1 MIEEKLLLDLGRKV
15 KEPTGTLAD
24 PREFAVTGNRTIKWN
39 DMTQDNK
46 LTFWGVYQKLRLL
59 LQNHRKWVDE
69 TAKRYDSYVCNV
81 LCKAFM
87 EGGVAFEDL
96 LEEDVQQRWQCALN
110 KMKED
115 SVKAACYTLLRLIMA
130 LAFDKGFTTT
140 TLWGTVS
147 PEQFSDYTDT
157 RYEDMALLTPE
168 EQRRKQAEQVARM
181 AIDNSICILPETELK
196 IYRTA
201 EELIPLHGEYMGLLL
216 VMETGLRPSE
226 MLALEYGDLIQMGDT
241 YVLQIAKTSE
251 KDSRTTK
258 DGGKTRNMYRYV
270 CLSHY
275 LSQLILRRKALIEVA
290 VKEAADKLPLVCVG
304 TDYTKRCTQKEANRA
319 FKYVLYKCDVAED
332 TMRAAAATVRD
343 NKELRE
349 ETASLYLLRHQ
360 MITWAVACGC
370 SRAMIFS
377 QAGHKV
383 EDMDAPKSDFS
394 NPDLLREMAELMSRR
409 PLIQYLDELSLNR
422 ELTPAEL
429 GGGVVSSG
437 GITLHLRQGERVVC
451 HAYALEPGQPL
462 QIAGGDDITVMH
474 SLLPPWEMPTS
485 RPANQLPLLHHCSE
499 AIAAGAK
506 SSDTVAAEIRDWL
519 DRGRRLQLATEAEA
533 TWPAAW
539 RSDTQNASQTREET
553 IVEQSTSEVAFP
565 ATDEAKTEDVPV
577 QVPLTT
583 QKESAGGTIINYNG
597 PITIQSTRGGYPFAG
612 AKSHGRRMRCKRG
625 RANHTPARRI
635 TSRPVEDGKRPPE
648 PMVSQAKDNYL
659 DDVTVSERDVPIN
672 RVNIEQGRHPAEG
685 TVPALLPIALKALP
699 APTPVKALPAP
710 QQGNTHKQ
718 MEPYTLRPV
727 PNGQAYL
734 ITSKRLKPLDLTKL
748 ELGKVGNVGQKPCS
762 LADDEQVN
770 GICVHNA
777 TVDALLIAPDC
788 TAYYIPSGVD
798 LEEYV
803 ATHSALL
810 AALCGGGR
818 LLPFPDGMLLLFTA
832 TGYCRRI
839 TLVML
844 PHREGDSVALWP
856 GAEAPKLAGIF
867 SAKEGRSLLLLL
879 NSGYAL
885 HVDVTDTLHAE
896 KERERRFRAI
906 TLPDDE
912 RVVEVLPYDADNPG
926 TIGVTAYGWAVR
938 RASKIKAHG
947 WKSRGVRF
955 FGKGAQD
962 TCAYACKPADGLL
975 LARSDGS
982 VLCVRTEDLSSAKGT
997 SHGKATMR
1005 ATKGEKVVG
1014 VLPLQISD

>member
-1 MIEEKLLLDLGRKV
+1 MTEEKLLLDLGRKV

-24 PREFAVTGNRTIKWN
+24 PREYAVTGNRAIKWN
-39 DMTQDNK
+39 DLTQDNK
-46 LTFWGVYQKLRLL
+46 LTFWGVYEKLRLL
-59 LQNHRKWVDE
+59 LQNQRKWVDE
-69 TAKRYDSYVCNV
+69 TAKRYDSCVCNV

-96 LEEDVQQRWQCALN
+96 LEEDVLQRWQCALT

-140 TLWGTVS
+140 TLWGMVS

-157 RYEDMALLTPE
+157 RYEDMALLTAE

-181 AIDNSICILPETELK
+181 AIDNSICIMPETERK

-201 EELIPLHGEYMGLLL
+201 EGLIPLHGEYMGLLL

-226 MLALEYGDLIQMGDT
+226 MLALEFGDLIQMGDT
-241 YVLQIAKTSE
+241 YVLQVAKTSE

-290 VKEAADKLPLVCVG
+290 LKEAADKLPLVCVG

-343 NKELRE
+343 NNELRE

-370 SRAMIFS
+370 SRAMIFA

-394 NPDLLREMAELMSRR
+394 NPDLIREMAELMSRR
-409 PLIQYLDELSLNR
+409 PLIQDLDGLPLNR

-437 GITLHLRQGERVVC
+437 GITLHLRQGEKVVC

-474 SLLPPWEMPTS
+474 SLLPPREMPAG
-485 RPANQLPLLHHCSE
+485 RPVNQLPLLHHCSD

-519 DRGRRLQLATEAEA
+519 NRGRCLRLETEAEA

-539 RSDTQNASQTREET
+539 RPDAQNASQAREET
-553 IVEQSTSEVAFP
+553 IVEQSTSEMAFP
-565 ATDEAKTEDVPV
+565 AADEAETKDVP
-577 QVPLTT
+577 TT
-583 QKESAGGTIINYNG
+583 PKESAAGTIINYNG

-612 AKSHGRRMRCKRG
+612 AKSRGRRLHCKRG

-635 TSRPVEDGKRPPE
+635 TSRPAEDGKRPPE

-659 DDVTVSERDVPIN
+659 DDVTILERDVALN
-672 RVNIEQGRHPAEG
+672 RANDIEQGRHPAES
-685 TVPALLPIALKALP
+685 TVPALLPIARKALP
-699 APTPVKALPAP
+699 APTLVKALPAP
-710 QQGNTHKQ
+710 QHDKQ
-718 MEPYTLRPV
+718 MGPYTLRPV
-727 PNGQAYL
+727 PDGKAYL
-734 ITSKRLKPLDLTKL
+734 ITEKRLKPLDLTRL
-748 ELGKVGNVGQKPCS
+748 ELGKVGNVGQKPCL
-762 LADDEQVN
+762 LANNEKVT

-798 LEEYV
+798 LEEHV

-839 TLVML
+839 TLEML
-844 PHREGDSVALWP
+844 PHKEGDSVALWP

-885 HVDVTDTLHAE
+885 HVDVADTLHAE
-896 KERERRFRAI
+896 KERERRFKAI
-906 TLPDDE
+906 TLRKGE

-926 TIGVTAYGWAVR
+926 TIVVTEYGWAVR
-938 RASKIKAHG
+938 RESKINAHN

-955 FGKGAQD
+955 LCKGAQD

-982 VLCVRTEDLSSAKGT
+982 VLCVRTEELSTAKGA

>member
-1 MIEEKLLLDLGRKV
+1 
-15 KEPTGTLAD
+15 
-24 PREFAVTGNRTIKWN
+24 
-39 DMTQDNK
+39 
-46 LTFWGVYQKLRLL
+46 
-59 LQNHRKWVDE
+59 
-69 TAKRYDSYVCNV
+69 
-81 LCKAFM
+81 
-87 EGGVAFEDL
+87 
-96 LEEDVQQRWQCALN
+96 
-110 KMKED
+110 
-115 SVKAACYTLLRLIMA
+115 
-130 LAFDKGFTTT
+130 
-140 TLWGTVS
+140 
-147 PEQFSDYTDT
+147 
-157 RYEDMALLTPE
+157 
-168 EQRRKQAEQVARM
+168 
-181 AIDNSICILPETELK
+181 
-196 IYRTA
+196 
-201 EELIPLHGEYMGLLL
+201 
-216 VMETGLRPSE
+216 
-226 MLALEYGDLIQMGDT
+226 
-241 YVLQIAKTSE
+241 
-251 KDSRTTK
+251 
-258 DGGKTRNMYRYV
+258 
-270 CLSHY
+270 
-275 LSQLILRRKALIEVA
+275 
-290 VKEAADKLPLVCVG
+290 
-304 TDYTKRCTQKEANRA
+304 
-319 FKYVLYKCDVAED
+319 
-332 TMRAAAATVRD
+332 
-343 NKELRE
+343 
-349 ETASLYLLRHQ
+349 
-360 MITWAVACGC
+360 
-370 SRAMIFS
+370 MIFA

-409 PLIQYLDELSLNR
+409 PLIQDLDGLPLNR

-437 GITLHLRQGERVVC
+437 GITLHLRQGEKVVC

-474 SLLPPWEMPTS
+474 SLLPPRETPAG
-485 RPANQLPLLHHCSE
+485 RPVNQLPLLHHCSE
-499 AIAAGAK
+499 AIEAGAK

-519 DRGRRLQLATEAEA
+519 DRGSCLRLATEAEA

-539 RSDTQNASQTREET
+539 RSDAKNASQAREET
-553 IVEQSTSEVAFP
+553 IVEQSTSEMAFP
-565 ATDEAKTEDVPV
+565 ATDEAKTKDVP
-577 QVPLTT
+577 TT
-583 QKESAGGTIINYNG
+583 QKESAAGTIINYNG

-635 TSRPVEDGKRPPE
+635 TSRPVEDGKRPPA
-648 PMVSQAKDNYL
+648 PMVSQAKDNYP
-659 DDVTVSERDVPIN
+659 DDVTSSERDMPIN

-685 TVPALLPIALKALP
+685 TVPALLSIARKALP

-710 QQGNTHKQ
+710 PKKDTHAKQ
-718 MEPYTLRPV
+718 MGPYTLRPV
-727 PNGQAYL
+727 PDGKAYL
-734 ITSKRLKPLDLTKL
+734 ITSMRLKPLDMTKL
-748 ELGKVGNVGQKPCS
+748 ELGKVGNVGQKPCL

-832 TGYCRRI
+832 KGYCRRI
-839 TLVML
+839 TLEML

-885 HVDVTDTLHAE
+885 HVDVTDTLRAE
-896 KERERRFRAI
+896 KERERRFKAI
-906 TLPDDE
+906 SLREGE
-912 RVVEVLPYDADNPG
+912 RVVEVLPYDVDNPG
-926 TIGVTAYGWAVR
+926 TIVVTEYGWAVR
-938 RASKIKAHG
+938 RASKINAHS

-955 FGKGAQD
+955 LCKGAQD

-982 VLCVRTEDLSSAKGT
+982 VLCVRTEELSSAKGA

>member
-1 MIEEKLLLDLGRKV
+1 MTDEKLLLDLGRKV

-24 PREFAVTGNRTIKWN
+24 PREFAVTGNRAIKWN
-39 DMTQDNK
+39 DLTQDNK
-46 LTFWGVYQKLRLL
+46 LTFWGVYEKLRLL
-59 LQNHRKWVDE
+59 LQNQRKWVDE
-69 TAKRYDSYVCNV
+69 TAKRYDSCVCNV

-96 LEEDVQQRWQCALN
+96 LEEDVQERWQCALN
-110 KMKED
+110 IMKED
-115 SVKAACYTLLRLIMA
+115 SVKTACYTLLRLIMA
-130 LAFDKGFTTT
+130 MAFDKGFTTT
-140 TLWGTVS
+140 TLWGMVS

-157 RYEDMALLTPE
+157 RYEDMALLTAE

-181 AIDNSICILPETELK
+181 AIDNSICIMPETERK

-201 EELIPLHGEYMGLLL
+201 EKLIPLHGEYMGLLL

-226 MLALEYGDLIQMGDT
+226 MLALEYGDLIKMGDT
-241 YVLQIAKTSE
+241 YVLQVAKTSE

-290 VKEAADKLPLVCVG
+290 VKDAADKLPLVCVG

-370 SRAMIFS
+370 SRAMIFA

-394 NPDLLREMAELMSRR
+394 NPDLIREMAELMSRR
-409 PLIQYLDELSLNR
+409 PLIQDLDGLSLNR

-437 GITLHLRQGERVVC
+437 GITLHLRQGEQVVC

-474 SLLPPWEMPTS
+474 SLLPPRETPAG
-485 RPANQLPLLHHCSE
+485 RPVNQLPLLHHCSE

-519 DRGRRLQLATEAEA
+519 DRGRCLQLATKAEA

-539 RSDTQNASQTREET
+539 RSDAQNASQAREET
-553 IVEQSTSEVAFP
+553 IVEQSTSEMAFP
-565 ATDEAKTEDVPV
+565 ATDEAKTKDVP
-577 QVPLTT
+577 TT
-583 QKESAGGTIINYNG
+583 QKESAAGTIINYNG

-635 TSRPVEDGKRPPE
+635 TSRPAEDGKRTPA
-648 PMVSQAKDNYL
+648 PMVSQAKDNNL
-659 DDVTVSERDVPIN
+659 DDVTVFERDVALN
-672 RVNIEQGRHPAEG
+672 RANDIEQGRHPAEG
-685 TVPALLPIALKALP
+685 TVPALLSIARKALP

-710 QQGNTHKQ
+710 PKKDTHAKQ
-718 MEPYTLRPV
+718 MGPYTLRPV
-727 PNGQAYL
+727 PDGKAYL
-734 ITSKRLKPLDLTKL
+734 ITSMRLKPLDMTKL
-748 ELGKVGNVGQKPCS
+748 ELGKVGNVGQKPCL

-839 TLVML
+839 TLEML

-885 HVDVTDTLHAE
+885 HVDVADTLHAE
-896 KERERRFRAI
+896 KERERRFKAI
-906 TLPDDE
+906 TLRKGE
-912 RVVEVLPYDADNPG
+912 RVVEVLPYDADNPE

-938 RASKIKAHG
+938 RASKINAHG
-947 WKSRGVRF
+947 WKSQGVRF

-975 LARSDGS
+975 LPRSDGS
-982 VLCVRTEDLSSAKGT
+982 VLCVRTEDLSSAKGV